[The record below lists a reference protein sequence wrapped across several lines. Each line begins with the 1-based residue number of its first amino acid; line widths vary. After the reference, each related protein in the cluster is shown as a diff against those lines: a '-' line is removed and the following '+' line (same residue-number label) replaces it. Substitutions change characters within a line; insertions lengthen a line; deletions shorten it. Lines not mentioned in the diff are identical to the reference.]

1 MTREERLAQQR
12 VEILSQLVIVKREI
26 FVVDFKEIKYQGGS
40 IGDILDDQGWI
51 GYLKREGVASVWS
64 VTVRGVTFLLSAYI
78 LVTFMGMQR
87 RIRAYPKVEMENKP
101 DVEDIFCTFIGRN
114 VVVVGP
120 FVRQRYMLPFWHILH
135 LIFAYN
141 IEPRAH
147 TTEFS
152 IARGELM
159 LYVARGGTVD
169 LPLVGCTDSRDEER
183 KLPLSPICR
192 ITLSRSEAQIRRQ
205 KLPLAPA
212 PKESQLEE
220 ESLRHDAGELAAWS
234 DACLTDLKE
243 MIDAIILPTHQLFIN
258 LGTCLTSME
267 SQTTGLQQFLTT
279 TPGTL
284 HVMSRRLALLRIR
297 WRRCVSSWGTNP
309 LSPIRSMIRT
319 FMIFHVTFWI
329 FMFLLDIYV

>member
-51 GYLKREGVASVWS
+51 GYLKREGVASVDLFRNFY
-64 VTVRGVTFLLSAYI
+64 TTLFIHPNDIYGDAK
-78 LVTFMGMQR
+78 

-141 IEPRAH
+141 IKPRAH

-284 HVMSRRLALLRIR
+284 HVMSRRL
-297 WRRCVSSWGTNP
+297 SS
-309 LSPIRSMIRT
+309 IE
-319 FMIFHVTFWI
+319 
-329 FMFLLDIYV
+329 D